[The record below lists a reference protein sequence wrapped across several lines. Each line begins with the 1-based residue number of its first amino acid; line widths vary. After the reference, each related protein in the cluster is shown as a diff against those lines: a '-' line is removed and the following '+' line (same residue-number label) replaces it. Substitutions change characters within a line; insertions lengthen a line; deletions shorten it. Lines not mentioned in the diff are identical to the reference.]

1 MLKIRRCVYE
11 KTFLDFQKIKQ
22 LVLGV
27 KYPSLFISNKI
38 IIIIIIVSDM
48 LLLGEK
54 AFLNCQQNF

>member
-27 KYPSLFISNKI
+27 KYPSLFISNKVI
-38 IIIIIIVSDM
+38 IIIASDM

-54 AFLNCQQNF
+54 AFLNCQQSF